1 MIGILIPAH
10 NEEDL
15 LDECLS
21 AAMRASRHGLLAGER
36 VEVLVVLD
44 SCTDRS
50 AQIVSGYPVLSLHI
64 DARNVG
70 QARAAGAQLLLER
83 GARWISCSD
92 ADSRVADDWLV
103 AQLGLGADAVCGTV
117 TVEHWHESFDAA
129 AQIRYHRHYRA
140 CDGHRHIHGANL
152 GISADAYRWAGGF
165 KPLACDEDVQLVRE
179 LELDGANIAW
189 SHRPQVLTSARF
201 DSRARGGFGDYLR
214 NLAQIEQK
222 KRIRLICDATNLAS

>member
-21 AAMRASRHGLLAGER
+21 AALRASKHGLLAGER
-36 VEVLVVLD
+36 VEILVVLD

-50 AQIVSGYPVLSLHI
+50 EQIVSKYPVLSLNI
-64 DARNVG
+64 KARNVG
-70 QARAAGAQLLLER
+70 QARSTGARMLLER

-117 TVEHWHESFDAA
+117 TVERWHESFDKA
-129 AQIRYHRHYRA
+129 AQIRYHSHYRA
-140 CDGHRHIHGANL
+140 GEGHRHIHGANL
-152 GISADAYRWAGGF
+152 GISADAYRLAGGF
-165 KPLACDEDVQLVRE
+165 EPLACDEDVQLVRQ
-179 LELDGANIAW
+179 LELTGANIAW
-189 SHRPQVLTSARF
+189 SHRPLVHTSARL

-214 NLAQIEQK
+214 NLVQIG
-222 KRIRLICDATNLAS
+222 

>member
-15 LDECLS
+15 LDDCLN
-21 AAMRASRHGLLAGER
+21 AALRASRHALLAGEP

-50 AQIVSGYPVLSLHI
+50 AQIVDKYPVLSLHI

-117 TVEHWHESFDAA
+117 TVEHWHEAFDET
-129 AQIRYHRHYRA
+129 AQIRYHSQYRA
-140 CDGHRHIHGANL
+140 CEGHRHIHGANL

-165 KPLACDEDVQLVRE
+165 KPLPCDEDVQLVRT
-179 LELDGANIAW
+179 LESLGANIAW
-189 SHRPQVLTSARF
+189 SHRPQVHTSARF

-214 NLAQIEQK
+214 NLAHLEQK
-222 KRIRLICDATNLAS
+222 KPDQIDL

>member
-10 NEEDL
+10 NEEAL
-15 LDECLS
+15 LDESLS
-21 AAMRASRHGLLAGER
+21 AALRASKHGLLAGEP

-50 AQIVSGYPVLSLHI
+50 AHIVSQYPVLSLHI
-64 DARNVG
+64 EARNVG
-70 QARAAGAQLLLER
+70 QARAAGAQHVAGARRTLDLLLPTPTVVSPMTGWWR
-83 GARWISCSD
+83 SWAS
-92 ADSRVADDWLV
+92 
-103 AQLGLGADAVCGTV
+103 GADAVCGTV
-117 TVEHWHESFDAA
+117 TVERWHESFDEA

-179 LELDGANIAW
+179 LELAGANIAW
-189 SHRPQVLTSARF
+189 SHRPQVLTSARL

-214 NLAQIEQK
+214 HLAQLE
-222 KRIRLICDATNLAS
+222 

>member
-15 LDECLS
+15 LDECLT
-21 AAMRASRHGLLAGER
+21 AALRASKHGLLAGEP

-50 AQIVSGYPVLSLHI
+50 AQIVSGYPVLSLSI

-70 QARAAGAQLLLER
+70 QARAAGARLLLER

-117 TVEHWHESFDAA
+117 TVEHWHESFDQA
-129 AQIRYHRHYRA
+129 AQIRYHRHYQAR
-140 CDGHRHIHGANL
+140 DGHRHIHGANL

-165 KPLACDEDVQLVRE
+165 KPLVCDEDVQLVRE
-179 LELDGANIAW
+179 LELSGANIAW
-189 SHRPQVLTSARF
+189 SHRPQVHTSARL
-201 DSRARGGFGDYLR
+201 DARARGGFGDYLR
-214 NLAQIEQK
+214 QLAQME
-222 KRIRLICDATNLAS
+222 

>member
-1 MIGILIPAH
+1 VIGILIPAH

-21 AAMRASRHGLLAGER
+21 AALRASRHGLLAGEP

-50 AQIVSGYPVLSLHI
+50 AHIVGRYPVLNLQI
-64 DARNVG
+64 EARNVG
-70 QARAAGAQLLLER
+70 QARAAGARLLLER
-83 GARWISCSD
+83 GARWIACSD

-117 TVEHWHESFDAA
+117 TVEHWHESFDQA
-129 AQIRYHRHYRA
+129 AQIRYQSQYRG

-165 KPLACDEDVQLVRE
+165 QPLACDEDVQLVRE
-179 LELDGANIAW
+179 LELSGANIAW
-189 SHRPQVLTSARF
+189 SHRPQVHTSARL

-214 NLAQIEQK
+214 QLAQ
-222 KRIRLICDATNLAS
+222 L

>member
-21 AAMRASRHGLLAGER
+21 AALRASKHGLLAGER
-36 VEVLVVLD
+36 VEILVVLD

-50 AQIVSGYPVLSLHI
+50 EQIVSKYPVLSLNI
-64 DARNVG
+64 KARNVG
-70 QARAAGAQLLLER
+70 QARATGARMLLER

-103 AQLGLGADAVCGTV
+103 AQLGIGADAVCGTV
-117 TVEHWHESFDAA
+117 TVERWHESFDEA
-129 AQIRYHRHYRA
+129 AQIRYHSRYEA
-140 CDGHRHIHGANL
+140 GDGHRHIHGSNL
-152 GISADAYRWAGGF
+152 GISADAYRLAGGF
-165 KPLACDEDVQLVRE
+165 EPLACDEDVQLVRQ
-179 LELDGANIAW
+179 LELTGANIAW
-189 SHRPQVLTSARF
+189 SHRPLVHTSARL

-214 NLAQIEQK
+214 NLVQIG
-222 KRIRLICDATNLAS
+222 

>member
-21 AAMRASRHGLLAGER
+21 AALRASKHGLLAGEP
-36 VEVLVVLD
+36 VEILVVLD

-50 AQIVSGYPVLSLHI
+50 AQIVSQYPVSCLSI
-64 DARNVG
+64 EARNVG
-70 QARAAGAQLLLER
+70 QARAAGALHLLER
-83 GARWISCSD
+83 GARWISCTD

-117 TVEHWHESFDAA
+117 TVERWHESFDEA
-129 AQIRYHRHYRA
+129 AQIRYHSHYQA

-165 KPLACDEDVQLVRE
+165 KPLACDEDVQLVRQ
-179 LELDGANIAW
+179 LELIGANIAW
-189 SHRPQVLTSARF
+189 SHRPQVHTSARL

-214 NLAQIEQK
+214 NLVQF
-222 KRIRLICDATNLAS
+222 D

>member
-15 LDECLS
+15 LDESLK
-21 AAMRASRHGLLAGER
+21 AALRASKHGLLAGEP

-50 AQIVSGYPVLSLHI
+50 AQIVSSYPVLSLSI

-70 QARAAGAQLLLER
+70 QARAAGARLLLER
-83 GARWISCSD
+83 GARWISCTD

-117 TVEHWHESFDAA
+117 TVEHWHESFDQA
-129 AQIRYHRHYRA
+129 AQIRYHRHYQAR
-140 CDGHRHIHGANL
+140 DGHRHIHGANL

-165 KPLACDEDVQLVRE
+165 KPLVCDEDVQLVRE
-179 LELDGANIAW
+179 LELSGANIAW
-189 SHRPQVLTSARF
+189 SHRPQVHTSARL

-214 NLAQIEQK
+214 QLAQME
-222 KRIRLICDATNLAS
+222 

>member
-10 NEEDL
+10 NEEAL

-21 AAMRASRHGLLAGER
+21 AALRAARHGLLAGER

-50 AQIVSGYPVLSLHI
+50 TQIVSGYPVQSLSI
-64 DARNVG
+64 NARNVG
-70 QARAAGAQLLLER
+70 QARAAGARILLER
-83 GARWISCSD
+83 GARWISCTD

-117 TVEHWHESFDAA
+117 TVEHWHESFDEA
-129 AQIRYHRHYRA
+129 AQISYHRHYQAR
-140 CDGHRHIHGANL
+140 DGHRHIHGANL

-179 LELDGANIAW
+179 LELSGANIAW
-189 SHRPQVLTSARF
+189 SHRPQVHTSARF
-201 DSRARGGFGDYLR
+201 DSRARGGFGDFLR
-214 NLAQIEQK
+214 NLAQRCKKKPDQIE
-222 KRIRLICDATNLAS
+222 R

>member
-15 LDECLS
+15 LDDCLS
-21 AAMRASRHGLLAGER
+21 AAIRASRHGLLAGEK

-50 AQIVSGYPVLSLHI
+50 AQIVSRYPVLSLHV

-117 TVEHWHESFDAA
+117 TVERWHESFDEA
-129 AQIRYHRHYRA
+129 AQIHYHRHYRA

-214 NLAQIEQK
+214 NLAQMEQK
-222 KRIRLICDATNLAS
+222 KADQIDL